1 MSPIGLILIYYLDN
15 SSNLSSVPVRIFCFV
30 IHIISGISSRLR
42 GHFYFIDNSTLG
54 LVTRLRTGTPRSS
67 LKRLQLFLYLHLMLV
82 CPLIPYP
89 LRLFHPKG
97 VPWFSRALPKGK
109 ALLSTPLTLRCF
121 QSRWCVSV
129 PGMSRLSAS
138 TECHR
143 ADAPCPT
150 FNHMLCKRST

>member
-1 MSPIGLILIYYLDN
+1 MLSHHVEFHIAITTHIPDWLNPN
-15 SSNLSSVPVRIFCFV
+15 SFSHPSNLSSMPVQVFCFV

-42 GHFYFIDNSTLG
+42 GHFYFAETSAVSLMCLC
-54 LVTRLRTGTPRSS
+54 LVS
-67 LKRLQLFLYLHLMLV
+67 LILCLLLF
-82 CPLIPYP
+82 YP

-97 VPWFSRALPKGK
+97 IPWFSRALPRGK

-129 PGMSRLSAS
+129 PGIPRLSAS

-143 ADAPCPT
+143 ADAPV
-150 FNHMLCKRST
+150 SYI